1 MSEQRKSTLEELIKE
16 RILRGGPITFES
28 FMDMA
33 LYWPGMGYY
42 HTERLPFGPEGD
54 YYTSGHLHP
63 IFGWTMGVQVS
74 EMRELMGWP
83 EEFTLIEI
91 GPGMGYLAEGI
102 LEYLTERLNWKDFN
116 YIIVECNPHM
126 VERQR
131 QLLSKYIDLIQW
143 IDDLKRLDKVVGCII
158 SNEVIDA
165 LPVHLIQFDGDSF
178 KEVYV
183 TFRDGKFTETLG
195 PLSSKELE
203 EYIGHYPIPHIQ
215 GYRTEVNLRAREFLK
230 DIHNLLSEGFVI
242 TVDYGYSARE
252 YYSEERTTGT
262 LLCYSRHRV
271 EEDPYINIGQQDIT
285 AHVNF
290 TALRDWAEAIGLK
303 NIGYCP
309 QGTFLVSLG
318 IERLMEEE
326 LRKSEEFLREILKIK
341 GLLFGMGDSHKV
353 MVHYKGKRDIKTLKG
368 FELRNRL
375 FSL

>member
-1 MSEQRKSTLEELIKE
+1 MFATLEEFIKE
-16 RILRGGPITFES
+16 RILREGPITFEN

-33 LYWPGMGYY
+33 LYWPEKGYY
-42 HTERLPFGPEGD
+42 YTERLPFGPEGD

-74 EMRELMGWP
+74 EMKELMGQP
-83 EEFTLIEI
+83 EEFVLIEI
-91 GPGMGYLAEGI
+91 GPGMGYLAEGL
-102 LEYLTERLNWKDFN
+102 LEYLIERLNWKDFS
-116 YIIVECNPHM
+116 YIIVEGNPHM

-131 QLLSKYIDLIQW
+131 QLLHKYIDFIQW
-143 IDDLKRLDKVVGCII
+143 IDDLRKLDSVVGCII
-158 SNEVIDA
+158 SNEVVDA
-165 LPVHLIQFDGDSF
+165 LPVHLIQFDRGSF

-183 TFRDGKFTETLG
+183 ALREGKFTETLG
-195 PLSSKELE
+195 PLSSRELT
-203 EYIGHYPIPHIQ
+203 EYIRDYSIPHIQ
-215 GYRTEVNLRAREFLK
+215 GYRTEVNLRAREFLE
-230 DIHNLLSEGFVI
+230 NLYNILSEGFII
-242 TVDYGYSARE
+242 TVDYGYSAKE
-252 YYSEERTTGT
+252 YYSEDRSRGT

-271 EEDPYINIGQQDIT
+271 KEDPYINIGQQDIT

-290 TALRDWAEAIGLK
+290 TALRDWAEEIGLK

-353 MVHYKGKRDIKTLKG
+353 MIQYKGKRDIKTLKG

-375 FSL
+375 SSL